1 MNAVGCLRLLRAE
14 TDMCALYRKRGIKRC
29 GGNGDNADT
38 KITSIIYS
46 ITDEILPIYIAT
58 KGPVTPP
65 PRNEKRE
72 TRNEKSDGAVT
83 PPPRNEKRETAA

>member
-14 TDMCALYRKRGIKRC
+14 TDMCALYRKRGIKRY

-46 ITDEILPIYIAT
+46 ITDVILPIYIAT
-58 KGPVTPP
+58 KGPV
-65 PRNEKRE
+65 RSHRHRE
-72 TRNEKSDGAVT
+72 TRNEKRGT
-83 PPPRNEKRETAA
+83 RNEKRETAA